1 MPVRKFRSVSNWPF
15 LSRHLNEAFVCQGG
29 QIVESFTEVRMRTFN
44 LAVCTVTFLLA
55 GSFCWGQ
62 AMPVGNSRGEPA
74 ATSAASTPGIHAENQ
89 PGSKA
94 IVAPDAA
101 VITIAGLCDNS
112 RKSDGT
118 AGCTT
123 IITRAEFETIVA
135 AVQPNMSPRAK
146 PQFANEYADD
156 LVMMKKA
163 EELGLDK
170 GPRFDE
176 QMKVARIEI
185 LVRELKN
192 LIREQANQVSEKQ
205 IAEYYSRNAASFE
218 EADLDRIYVPVI
230 ESPASS
236 NPSDNA
242 QQRQKSDALT
252 KALAEQLHA
261 RAVAG
266 EDFTKLQQEAYQKA
280 GIKSSA
286 SVSVAKVRRLS
297 LPPSHVV
304 VMDLKLGEMSAVL
317 AGSNGYYIYRM
328 RSRETL
334 SLDAARD
341 EIRGIIR
348 SQHLQEEMRRIE
360 ESATSTL
367 NESYF
372 YPSRTSSTI
381 SRAAP

>member
-1 MPVRKFRSVSNWPF
+1 
-15 LSRHLNEAFVCQGG
+15 
-29 QIVESFTEVRMRTFN
+29 MRTLN

-55 GSFCWGQ
+55 GSLCWGQ
-62 AMPVGNSRGEPA
+62 ALPVGTSRGEPS

-89 PGSKA
+89 PASKA
-94 IVAPDAA
+94 VVEPDAA

-112 RKSDGT
+112 SESDGT
-118 AGCTT
+118 AGCKT

-170 GPRFDE
+170 GARFDE

-205 IAEYYSRNAASFE
+205 IAEYYIRNAASFE
-218 EADLDRIYVPVI
+218 EADLDRIYVPVM

-236 NPSDNA
+236 NPLDKA
-242 QQRQKSDALT
+242 QQRQNSDALT

-317 AGSNGYYIYRM
+317 AGSNGYYVYRM
-328 RSRETL
+328 RSKETL
-334 SLDAARD
+334 SVDAARD

-372 YPSRTSSTI
+372 YPSRTSTTI